1 MSAGTVAKMVDDLR
15 QLIHEG
21 ELQPHA
27 QLPSTRALMNTYGL
41 SDNAVYRAVA
51 LLKSDGYVYSRQGA
65 GVFVADRRALITGA
79 ERIGGITR
87 PGERIEWR
95 HSIRT
100 DAPDWVAGYIGE
112 GECVE
117 RARVVRRG
125 TIIREASRSWVHRDI
140 AAVVPELDESAPC
153 NPTWQA
159 IYQDRSG
166 NAVENTSRAADARI
180 ATADDIAALELTA
193 GTYAVLIVRN
203 VYSAAGRVIGV
214 GEIVCAPGRPVEL
227 KSPSPS

>member
-1 MSAGTVAKMVDDLR
+1 MSAGTVAKMVYDLR
-15 QLIHEG
+15 QQIDGGRLE
-21 ELQPHA
+21 PHA
-27 QLPSTRALMNTYGL
+27 QLPSTRALMETYGL

-51 LLKSDGYVYSRQGA
+51 LLKSDGYVYSRQGR
-65 GVFVADRRALITGA
+65 GVFVADRRALIAGA

-100 DAPDWVAGYIGE
+100 EAPDWVAGYIGE

-125 TIIREASRSWVHRDI
+125 PMIREASRSWVHRDV
-140 AAVVPELDESAPC
+140 AAVVPELDEPAPC

-159 IYQDRSG
+159 IYRERSG

-180 ATADDIAALELTA
+180 ATADDVAALELPDSA
-193 GTYAVLIVRN
+193 YAVLIVRN
-203 VYSAAGRVIGV
+203 VYASAGRVIGV
-214 GEIVCAPGRPVEL
+214 GEIVCAPGSPVEL
-227 KSPSPS
+227 KSSHPS